1 MRTPPR
7 RVAKPEAE
15 HRPVSAAVP
24 KTPPRIQASRVQQP
38 SRDSELAASVKAL
51 VLADERDAARER
63 FADLVARLQ
72 RRAVRIAYSYLRDA
86 HDADEA
92 VQDAFLKVFTHI
104 TNYREE
110 YPFEV
115 WFTRILVNGCLDLRK
130 ARMRRL
136 RWALPMS
143 SQPNVPAPPEPAAQ
157 QPSPEDRLMSSERA
171 RQITS
176 AVEQLPNRQRL
187 VFTLCHISE
196 HTTSEVSQALG
207 LSEAT
212 VRVHLFRAVRKLR
225 KLLAR
230 PRPDTAVAGATAV
243 VEAAIDRETSA
254 V

>member
-1 MRTPPR
+1 MRTPLR
-7 RVAKPEAE
+7 RVAKSGLE
-15 HRPVSAAVP
+15 HPSASAAP
-24 KTPPRIQASRVQQP
+24 KTPPPETAVRVRPQP
-38 SRDSELAASVKAL
+38 ASRDSELAAAVKAL
-51 VLADERDAARER
+51 VLAGDRDAARER
-63 FADLVARLQ
+63 FADLVTRQQ
-72 RRAVRIAYSYLRDA
+72 RRAVRIAYNYLRDA

-104 TNYREE
+104 TSYREE

-130 ARMRRL
+130 ARTRRL
-136 RWALPMS
+136 RWTLPMS
-143 SQPNVPAPPEPAAQ
+143 SQPNGTPPPEPAAQ

-176 AVEQLPNRQRL
+176 AVEQLP
-187 VFTLCHISE
+187 E
-196 HTTSEVSQALG
+196 ALG

-230 PRPDTAVAGATAV
+230 PPIA
-243 VEAAIDRETSA
+243 SA
-254 V
+254 VGGELSTLDPEKSAV

>member
-7 RVAKPEAE
+7 RVAKPGLE
-15 HRPVSAAVP
+15 HGPVPAGVP
-24 KTPPRIQASRVQQP
+24 RTPTRVQPPQ
-38 SRDSELAASVKAL
+38 SRESELAASIKAL
-51 VLADERDAARER
+51 VLAGDRDAARDR
-63 FADLVARLQ
+63 FADLVARQQ
-72 RRAVRIAYSYLRDA
+72 RRAVRIAYNYLRDA

-104 TNYREE
+104 TSYREE

-130 ARMRRL
+130 ARTRRL
-136 RWALPMS
+136 RWSLPMS
-143 SQPNVPAPPEPAAQ
+143 AQPNSLAPPEPAAQ
-157 QPSPEDRLMSSERA
+157 QPSPEDRVMSSERA
-171 RQITS
+171 KQITS
-176 AVEQLPNRQRL
+176 AVEQLPDRQRL

-230 PRPDTAVAGATAV
+230 PQAQPQASVA
-243 VEAAIDRETSA
+243 AASPVRETSA

>member
-1 MRTPPR
+1 MRTPTR
-7 RVAKPEAE
+7 RVGKPGPSQ
-15 HRPVSAAVP
+15 RPVAGTGKAPLGAPSV
-24 KTPPRIQASRVQQP
+24 
-38 SRDSELAASVKAL
+38 SRDSELAAHVKAL
-51 VLADERDAARER
+51 VLNGDRDLARER
-63 FADLVARLQ
+63 FAELVARQQ
-72 RRAVRIAYSYLRDA
+72 RRAVRIAYNYLRDA

-104 TNYREE
+104 TSYREE

-130 ARMRRL
+130 ARTRRL

-143 SQPNVPAPPEPAAQ
+143 SSHPDATPPEPAAQ

-176 AVEQLPNRQRL
+176 AVEQLPDRQRL

-196 HTTSEVSQALG
+196 QTTSEVSQALG

-225 KLLAR
+225 KLLTRDGSRIAPLR
-230 PRPDTAVAGATAV
+230 TLEPALN
-243 VEAAIDRETSA
+243 RERSA

>member
-1 MRTPPR
+1 MRTPSR
-7 RVAKPEAE
+7 RVAKPGLE
-15 HRPVSAAVP
+15 HGPVPTAVP
-24 KTPPRIQASRVQQP
+24 RTPPRVQP
-38 SRDSELAASVKAL
+38 STSRESELAASIKAL
-51 VLADERDAARER
+51 VLAGDRDAARDR
-63 FADLVARLQ
+63 FADLVARQQ
-72 RRAVRIAYSYLRDA
+72 RRAVRIAYNYLRDA

-104 TNYREE
+104 TSYREE

-130 ARMRRL
+130 ARTRRL

-143 SQPNVPAPPEPAAQ
+143 GPPNSVAPPEPAAQ
-157 QPSPEDRLMSSERA
+157 QPSAEERLMSSERA
-171 RQITS
+171 REITS
-176 AVEQLPNRQRL
+176 AVEQLPDRQRL

-196 HTTSEVSQALG
+196 HTTSEISQALG

-225 KLLAR
+225 KLLER
-230 PRPDTAVAGATAV
+230 PRTATNVVDGANV
-243 VEAAIDRETSA
+243 VNPAFDRERSA

>member
-1 MRTPPR
+1 MRTPSR
-7 RVAKPEAE
+7 RVAKPGVE
-15 HRPVSAAVP
+15 HRPVSAVVP
-24 KTPPRIQASRVQQP
+24 KTPPRVQQP
-38 SRDSELAASVKAL
+38 SRDSEIAAHVKAL
-51 VLADERDAARER
+51 VLAGERDAARER
-63 FADLVARLQ
+63 FADLVARQQ
-72 RRAVRIAYSYLRDA
+72 RRAVRIAYNYLRDA

-104 TNYREE
+104 TSYREE

-130 ARMRRL
+130 ARTRRL

-143 SQPNVPAPPEPAAQ
+143 SQPHVPSPPEPAAQ

-176 AVEQLPNRQRL
+176 AVEQLPARQRL

-230 PRPDTAVAGATAV
+230 PRPDTAVAEATAV
-243 VEAAIDRETSA
+243 AQAANGRGTSA